1 MFGNN
6 EIQVRQNDFDIFL
19 DLFLRATINIEEH
32 YFQLPVA
39 EIEKPVYRERV
50 YCYELYH
57 RIREQTPADFRY
69 KLDGELDKTGH
80 PLIQNV
86 CGKVKPDFL
95 IHERGMM
102 NRNLVAIEVKPI
114 RASIYGIKK
123 DVKTLCCFLENAMYF
138 RAIYLIYGEDEKS
151 ISKIA
156 RMVQR
161 NMTGIPDE
169 CLFSLM
175 YHRHSGIPAEVIWAN
190 R

>member
-1 MFGNN
+1 MFGNDKV
-6 EIQVRQNDFDIFL
+6 QTKQQDFDMFI
-19 DLFLRATINIEEH
+19 DLFFRATANIEEH

-50 YCYELYH
+50 YCYELFH
-57 RIREQTPADFRY
+57 RIREQMPTDFRY
-69 KLDGELDKTGH
+69 KLDGELDKSGH
-80 PLIQNV
+80 PLIQKV

-114 RASIYGIKK
+114 RASRYGIKK
-123 DVKTLCCFLENAMYF
+123 DVKTLCCFLEKARYF
-138 RAIYLIYGEDEKS
+138 RAIYLIYGENEKS
-151 ISKIA
+151 ISKIV

-161 NMTGIPDE
+161 NIEGIPDE
-169 CLFSLM
+169 CVFSLM
-175 YHRHSGIPAEVIWAN
+175 YHRHSGIPAEVIWEN